1 MTKQEK
7 LKTYQDI
14 RKQIDNL
21 EKGQVIDFGRGS
33 YQESMA
39 GVFVERDD
47 VNHDRKVFFVNDY
60 IMTNISEIS
69 SIVYKAI
76 Q

>member
-14 RKQIDNL
+14 RKQIESLD
-21 EKGQVIDFGRGS
+21 KGQVVDFGRGS
-33 YQESMA
+33 YQEGMA

-47 VNHDRKVFFVNDY
+47 VDHDRKVFFVND
-60 IMTNISEIS
+60 
-69 SIVYKAI
+69 
-76 Q
+76 